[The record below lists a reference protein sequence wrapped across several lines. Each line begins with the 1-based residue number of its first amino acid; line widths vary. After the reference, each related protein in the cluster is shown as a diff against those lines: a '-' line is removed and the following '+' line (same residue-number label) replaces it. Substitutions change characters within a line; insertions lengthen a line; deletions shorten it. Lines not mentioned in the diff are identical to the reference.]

1 MYQRYGT
8 TEDDLKR
15 EVDELNNID
24 EREVEERNKQKE
36 RVDRE
41 SGEKDARSFDERI

>member
-8 TEDDLKR
+8 TEEDLKR

-24 EREVEERNKQKE
+24 EKEFEERNKQKE

-41 SGEKDARSFDERI
+41 SGEKDARNFDERD